1 LKGGGTASEQLR
13 APVEAGNP
21 ILEFWYFHFPNYVL
35 AALMYSVLGRFILS
49 FFFAAGSTNYIFRA
63 FVWLTDPFI
72 RMAAFITPR
81 AVPFL
86 VLLIF
91 TFFWLGVARFA
102 LLLTLLNF
110 GLAPTAR

>member
-1 LKGGGTASEQLR
+1 LKEPQRKAKGA
-13 APVEAGNP
+13 AVDAGNP
-21 ILEFWYFHFPNYVL
+21 ILEFWYFHLPNYAL

-49 FFFAAGSTNYIFRA
+49 FFFPPGSTNYIFIA
-63 FVWLTDPFI
+63 FVRLTNPFV
-72 RMAAFITPR
+72 RLTAFITPR
-81 AVPFL
+81 LVPFL

-102 LLLTLLNF
+102 LLLTLLNL